1 MKFDFFK
8 IINNIGNSTGKY
20 KVPVIV
26 ILDGYSGH
34 FNEEVKE
41 FLTSKN
47 IIFKFIIPYSK
58 HITQFVDLNL
68 FYIVKVNLISTSSCF
83 EFVVQNKSW
92 EMNEE
97 DEETLNIFLRR
108 KYYQVIN
115 RNEYVEQRIVY
126 IMNNYVVCTTKS
138 KIKSIF
144 R

>member
-8 IINNIGNSTGKY
+8 TINNIRNIIGKY

-47 IIFKFIIPYSK
+47 IMFKFIVLYSK

-68 FYIVKVNLISTSSCF
+68 FYIVKANLISTSSCF
-83 EFVVQNKSW
+83 EFVTQNKSW
-92 EMNEE
+92 KMNEE
-97 DEETLNIFLRR
+97 DEEVVNLLRR
-108 KYYQVIN
+108 
-115 RNEYVEQRIVY
+115 
-126 IMNNYVVCTTKS
+126 
-138 KIKSIF
+138 
-144 R
+144 